1 MPKLKPSRRSV
12 LREETVNHGQDLA
25 ELIHE
30 ADPDS
35 RPVVHHRVFDTLGL
49 LERNGSI
56 TAEMRQAGEA
66 FRRHFQLAGL
76 DPLHAAPL
84 TRLPGGRGA
93 DSGLGPA
100 QLRAKRE
107 VHAALDVI
115 GGMASPAG
123 SAVWHVIGN
132 ETSIREWAVKEG
144 WGGRRISD
152 KTAAGILIGA
162 LAALAVHYGLMR
174 S

>member
-1 MPKLKPSRRSV
+1 MPRPKSARRSV
-12 LREETVNHGQDLA
+12 LREETVNRGHHLA

-56 TAEMRQAGEA
+56 TPEMRQAGEA

-76 DPLHAAPL
+76 ETLHAAPL
-84 TRLPGGRGA
+84 TRVPGARGPEP
-93 DSGLGPA
+93 GLGAA

-132 ETSIREWAVKEG
+132 ECSIREWAVKEG
-144 WGGRRISD
+144 WGGRRVSD

-174 S
+174 A